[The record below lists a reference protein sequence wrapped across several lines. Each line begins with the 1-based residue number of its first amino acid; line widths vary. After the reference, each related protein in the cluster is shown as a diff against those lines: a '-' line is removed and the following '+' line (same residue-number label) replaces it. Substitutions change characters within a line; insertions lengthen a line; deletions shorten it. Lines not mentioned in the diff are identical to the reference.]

1 MGRLLLSLAVLLCL
15 SPAALAAE
23 DPGAPLVCKP
33 PAEWQAPPAFEP
45 VTARP
50 LTGQEQR
57 DLQRLF
63 RSLEGDWQGGLQE
76 HICMHSGGSKQRD
89 YQLELEIDAVGDELR
104 MRGDYVQPELRTRRR
119 LIKRLFVTP
128 DGLRVDVS
136 SRAGE
141 VELMQADSNT
151 LAYRLRFR
159 HVLRRDLNT
168 GPGRMPSTG
177 QGAVVPGAIAGA
189 SNLTTQGEGEGA
201 DGDADTAAPTDGGS
215 PPAGGDDTATDA
227 QAPSK
232 IASVAREE
240 RFTLRRLGQ
249 RSIEVSQQ
257 FFTQGVYTGSMTWQ
271 LRRR

>member
-1 MGRLLLSLAVLLCL
+1 MGRLLLSLVALLCL
-15 SPAALAAE
+15 PPALLAAD
-23 DPGAPLVCKP
+23 DPGAALVCKP

-45 VTARP
+45 VSARP
-50 LTGQEQR
+50 LTARERR

-63 RSLEGDWQGGLQE
+63 RALEGDWRGGLQE
-76 HICMHSGGSKQRD
+76 HICMHSGGSKQRN

-141 VELMQADSNT
+141 VELLQADADT

-168 GPGRMPSTG
+168 GPGGLPPTG
-177 QGAVVPGAIAGA
+177 QGPAVQGAVAGA
-189 SNLTTQGEGEGA
+189 SNLATQADGEGDG
-201 DGDADTAAPTDGGS
+201 GDADTATPPDGGS
-215 PPAGGDDTATDA
+215 TSAGGDGAATDA

-249 RSIEVSQQ
+249 RSIEVTQQ